1 MIYVITIDHIDYVT
15 RIGNSSREQ
24 YSQLGQSVSHEKSQK
39 LRKKN
44 TKNGQ
49 KSHIFL
55 ILLTIATKQ
64 KHLEAYNL
72 AILVDKAFFQLCFL
86 CERDCVC
93 DLSRKKYLRTKE
105 MGTPPLYSELCAPT
119 QTCCHEHTQCATC
132 TVELSPTTTVDKLRV
147 VHLRIYT
154 VAYNRVKV
162 SSCKLYAC
170 M

>member
-1 MIYVITIDHIDYVT
+1 MHK
-15 RIGNSSREQ
+15 NCE
-24 YSQLGQSVSHEKSQK
+24 
-39 LRKKN
+39 KN

-49 KSHIFL
+49 KPHIFL

-93 DLSRKKYLRTKE
+93 DLSRKKYLHTKE

-162 SSCKLYAC
+162 SSSFMLACSKLGPYE
-170 M
+170 